1 MDFLFLLF
9 VLVFSVVI
17 HEVSHGYAALYQGDR
32 TAAYMG
38 RLTLNPLAHLDP
50 FGSVLLPFL
59 LYLFAALSGSAPVL
73 FGWAK
78 PVPYNPFG
86 LRNLRWGPA
95 FVALAGPASNIALAI
110 LFGGLMQI
118 AGQTSFGSSALTAF
132 FGIIVRINLLLG
144 IFNLVPIPPLDG
156 SKLLFAVLPDSL
168 AEVKFVLER
177 YGVMFLVLFLFF
189 GLPLLY
195 PIINAAFR
203 LVTGGGL
210 AF

>member
-1 MDFLFLLF
+1 MEFLFLLF
-9 VLVFSVVI
+9 VLIVSVVI

-32 TAAYMG
+32 TAEYMG

-59 LYLFAALSGSAPVL
+59 IYMFAALSGSSPVL

-78 PVPYNPFG
+78 PVPYNPLN

-95 FVALAGPASNIALAI
+95 FVALAGPAANIALAVV
-110 LFGGLMQI
+110 FGGLMQL
-118 AGQTSFGSSALTAF
+118 AWQTQLGTPALLEF
-132 FGIIVRINLLLG
+132 FGVIVRINLLLG

-168 AEVKFVLER
+168 AELKYALEH
-177 YGVMFLVLFLFF
+177 YGVILLALFLFF
-189 GLPLLY
+189 GLPILV
-195 PIINAAFR
+195 PIINAAYR
-203 LVTGGGL
+203 VVTGGIL
-210 AF
+210 